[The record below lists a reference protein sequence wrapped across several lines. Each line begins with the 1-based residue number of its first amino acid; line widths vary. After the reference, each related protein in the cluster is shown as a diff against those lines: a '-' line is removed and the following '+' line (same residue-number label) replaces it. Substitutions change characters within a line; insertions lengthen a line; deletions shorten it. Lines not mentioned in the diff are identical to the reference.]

1 MTDRWSRLSSLTG
14 VAFAALT
21 VAAIFSGGE
30 TPDATATPAKVIAYY
45 GTHRSEVE
53 TSSILFALAFLLVVL
68 FAGAL
73 RSYVRPAAEGLA
85 ALILAGAVM
94 MSIGA
99 TIGAGLEYAL
109 AKQLPHLGPQT
120 AQALN
125 VITNEIFLPVIAG
138 AFIFALSAGL
148 AILRSAVLPKWLG
161 WVAIVLA
168 IVVIVPPTSFPAL
181 LGFVIWSVIVSILMY
196 VRSGVSADTPADT
209 SAPTPQPAL

>member
-1 MTDRWSRLSSLTG
+1 MTDRWSRLASLTG
-14 VAFAALT
+14 VVFAVLT
-21 VAAIFSGGE
+21 VVAIFAGGE
-30 TPDATATPAKVIAYY
+30 TPDANARPAKVIAYY

-53 TSSILFALAFLLVVL
+53 TSAILFALAFLVVVL

-73 RSYVRPAAEGLA
+73 RSYVRQAAEGLG

-99 TIGAGLEYAL
+99 TIGSGVEYAL

-125 VITNEIFLPVIAG
+125 VISNEIFLPVIAG

-148 AILRSAVLPKWLG
+148 AILRGAALPKWLG

-168 IVVIVPPTSFPAL
+168 IVVIIPPASFPAL
-181 LGFVIWSVIVSILMY
+181 LGFVIWSIVVSILMY
-196 VRSGVSADTPADT
+196 VRSGTPADT
-209 SAPTPQPAL
+209 GAPTPQPAL

>member
-1 MTDRWSRLSSLTG
+1 MTDRWSRLASLTG
-14 VAFAALT
+14 VAFAVLT
-21 VAAIFSGGE
+21 VVAIFSGGE
-30 TPDATATPAKVIAYY
+30 TPDANASPVKVIAYY

-53 TSSILFALAFLLVVL
+53 TSAILFALAFLVVVL

-73 RSYVRPAAEGLA
+73 RSYVRPAAEGLG

-99 TIGAGLEYAL
+99 TIGSGVEYAL

-125 VITNEIFLPVIAG
+125 VIGNEIFLPVIAG
-138 AFIFALSAGL
+138 AFVFALSSGL
-148 AILRSAVLPKWLG
+148 AILRGAPLPRWLG

-168 IVVIVPPTSFPAL
+168 IVVIIPPASFPAL
-181 LGFVIWSVIVSILMY
+181 LAFVIWSVIVSILMY
-196 VRSGVSADTPADT
+196 VRSGQPVP
-209 SAPTPQPAL
+209 SAPAPQPVV